1 MKKLGL
7 LTSLI
12 SLISLTNVSGASA
25 STFTDVSTTSPYIT
39 YIHDLGRLGVTDGVA
54 PGLFAPTQ
62 TVTRAQFAK
71 FVSVAFQISDDG
83 SSVPFL
89 DISNHWSAPYV
100 RAAYQA
106 GIIDGTSATT
116 FSPEQ
121 PVKREEA
128 AAMIWRLAQSK
139 GVASEATLPF
149 VDAPDAWAISAVSG
163 VLANG
168 WYAADTSK
176 SGEKWVYRPRDTMTR
191 QEMAALLDLSMQEL
205 PGSIWTPASQD
216 TETTEEPTM
225 QSWQESLK
233 EHMLNQE
240 TDFQITIDNSSEF
253 KQIKGYVDALLAE
266 QDYLHYIYKSMS
278 YEYDG
283 ISKTTFTIAYL
294 ESKAQTDYVSQQA
307 KTIVSSIITPSM
319 NVYEKEKAIHDYV
332 VSHLAY
338 DLTLIEHSA
347 YGGLTKGSTVC
358 QGYALLTYR
367 LLTEAG
373 IENKIVEGRA
383 GGQLHTWNLVNLAGN
398 WYHLDTTWDDP
409 VPDVKGKLTYK
420 YFNLTDAQ
428 IKRDHTWTGSDYPAT
443 STDFI
448 QKINQEVQLGT
459 IDAAGSQALLTSTG
473 LSSETAENKADSIS
487 AAQAILQR
495 GLSAHQNAIIFNF
508 KSSLGSAQTV
518 MKSALTNSLM
528 LSNNVGNVTYEY
540 GASTRLTG
548 YTTVTVNVTY
558 GS

>member
-1 MKKLGL
+1 MKKLSL
-7 LTSLI
+7 LTSLV
-12 SLISLTNVSGASA
+12 SLLSLSNVIGASA
-25 STFTDVSTTSPYIT
+25 STFNDVSDTSPYIG
-39 YIHDLGRLGVTDGVA
+39 YIQDLARLGVTDGVA

-71 FVSVAFQISDDG
+71 FVSAAFQITDNG
-83 SSVPFL
+83 SSVPFQ
-89 DISNHWSAPYV
+89 DIHNHWAAPYV

-106 GIIDGTSATT
+106 GIIDGTSAST

-139 GVASEATLPF
+139 GSTSVAALPF
-149 VDAPDAWAISAVSG
+149 QDAPDAWAVSAVSG
-163 VLANG
+163 VLTHG
-168 WYAADTSK
+168 WYAADTMN
-176 SGEKWVYRPRDTMTR
+176 SGEKWAYRPRDPMTR
-191 QEMAALLDLSMQEL
+191 QEMAALLDLSMKDL
-205 PGSIWTPASQD
+205 PGSIQTPVSLG
-216 TETTEEPTM
+216 TETKEEPAL

-233 EHMLNQE
+233 SHLLNQE
-240 TDFQITIDNSSEF
+240 TDFQIPLDNASEF
-253 KQIKGYVDALLAE
+253 KQIQGFVDEFLADH
-266 QDYLHYIYKSMS
+266 DYLHYIYQSMK

-283 ISKTTFTIAYL
+283 VATATFKISYL
-294 ESKAQTDYVSQQA
+294 ESKAQSDYVSQQA
-307 KTIVSSIITPSM
+307 KTIVSSIINPSM
-319 NVYEKEKAIHDYV
+319 TIYEKEKAIHDYV

-338 DLTLIEHSA
+338 DQTLIEHSA

-358 QGYALLTYR
+358 QGYALLTNR

-409 VPDVKGKLTYK
+409 VPDVKGRLTYK

-428 IKRDHTWTGSDYPAT
+428 MKSDHTWTGSSYPTA

-448 QKINQEVQLGT
+448 QELCKEVQSGT
-459 IDAAGSQALLTSTG
+459 IAAAASQAILTSTG
-473 LSSETAENKADSIS
+473 LGAETAEYKADSITV
-487 AAQAILQR
+487 AQAILQR
-495 GLSAHQNAIIFNF
+495 GLSVHQSSIVFHF
-508 KSSLGSAQTV
+508 KSSLGSSQTV

-528 LSNNVGNVTYEY
+528 VSNSVSKVSYEY
-540 GASTRLTG
+540 GPNTRIPG
-548 YTTVTVNVTY
+548 YTTVTVSVTY